1 MNDLY
6 FMDYDTYH
14 QTVGGS
20 FLDYVLWMQ
29 SIKPDLLENFSKSS
43 LEDTLEVVKKS
54 DVDYE
59 DTFNSIILFLL
70 EFLGSHHGIVFDDT
84 MNQDITKEQ
93 KIKEYLHLYQS
104 AGMDSEHTIRIV
116 KRYLKD
122 LGRR

>member
-59 DTFNSIILFLL
+59 DTFNSIILF
-70 EFLGSHHGIVFDDT
+70 VFKSI
-84 MNQDITKEQ
+84 NTKHF
-93 KIKEYLHLYQS
+93 KI
-104 AGMDSEHTIRIV
+104 
-116 KRYLKD
+116 
-122 LGRR
+122 